1 MLGKQL
7 SIIAQYFAD
16 CGVEDWVIS
25 PGSRN
30 APIVAALIK
39 NGSFNFYSSPDER
52 SAAFTAMGMAIS
64 SSTPAAFLCTSGSAL
79 SNAYPAVLESYYS
92 RVPLL
97 IVSADRP
104 EELIDQWDGQT
115 IRQKNFFGNYVRSF
129 AHINARY
136 DDLQNSNQ
144 NIIKCISNSTGP
156 ISGPVHINIALSE
169 PIYEGI
175 EDQEQSVSQISNVN
189 SDKLPQEYK
198 LDHNLSSEIRSNK
211 QIALIIGQGFRKN
224 DVATVLESL
233 ANKIPVFTDITS
245 GYSEIGLSNWDWGLL
260 KRTIPENLKP
270 DLIITLGMGII
281 SKPLKMAMRK
291 WRPEHLHVSKDSEI
305 GDPFQTQP
313 KHLSFNDLN
322 FLKDLNHLLTDHE
335 INFLNNWN
343 SFIESQNLKP
353 EDLPTPYN
361 LELRFVQDLIN
372 TSDNNYHLHFG
383 NSMSVRYAS
392 WSIKGSARIFSNRGV
407 SGIDGCISTALGD
420 AFANPDKKIIA
431 IAGDITSLYD
441 ANSFWGDW
449 PNNFHLI
456 ILNNHGGAIF
466 DWIEGPNKLQE
477 LRKFIH
483 TPHSKSFNYLAQ
495 LHNKSFQKI
504 ELQSQTITLS
514 EILNKQ
520 VVEIVTQ

>member
-16 CGVEDWVIS
+16 CGIVDWVIS

-39 NGSFNFYSSPDER
+39 NRSFNFYSSPDER

-64 SSTPAAFLCTSGSAL
+64 NGKPAGFLCTSGSAL

-136 DDLQNSNQ
+136 DKLQNSNQ
-144 NIIKCISNSTGP
+144 NIKKCISISTGP
-156 ISGPVHINIALSE
+156 ISGPVHINISLSE

-175 EDQEQSVSQISNVN
+175 EDQKQIDSQNSNVN
-189 SDKLPQEYK
+189 SDTLLQEYK
-198 LDHNLSSEIRSNK
+198 LDYDLSSEIQSSK

-224 DVATVLESL
+224 DVSTVLESL
-233 ANKIPVFTDITS
+233 ATKIPVFADITS
-245 GYSEIGLSNWDWGLL
+245 GYSEIGLTNWDWGLL
-260 KRTIPENLKP
+260 KRIIPDNLKP

-281 SKPLKMAMRK
+281 SKPLKLAMRK
-291 WRPEHLHVSKDSEI
+291 WSPEHLHVSEASEI

-313 KHLSFNDLN
+313 KHLPFNEIYFLRDLN
-322 FLKDLNHLLTDHE
+322 KLLIGRE
-335 INFLNNWN
+335 SNFLNNWN
-343 SFIESQNLKP
+343 SFIESQILIAQ
-353 EDLPTPYN
+353 ELPIPFN
-361 LELRFVQDLIN
+361 LELCFVQDLIKN
-372 TSDNNYHLHFG
+372 SDENYHLHFG

-392 WSIKGSARIFSNRGV
+392 WSIKGASRIFSNRGV

-420 AFANPDKKIIA
+420 ALVNPDKKIIV

-449 PNNFHLI
+449 PINFHLI

-466 DWIEGPNKLQE
+466 DWIDGPNKLPD
-477 LRKFIH
+477 LRNFIH

-495 LHNKSFQKI
+495 LHKKSFQKV
-504 ELQSQTITLS
+504 ELQSQTITLN
-514 EILNKQ
+514 EILNTQ
-520 VVEIVTQ
+520 VIELVTQ